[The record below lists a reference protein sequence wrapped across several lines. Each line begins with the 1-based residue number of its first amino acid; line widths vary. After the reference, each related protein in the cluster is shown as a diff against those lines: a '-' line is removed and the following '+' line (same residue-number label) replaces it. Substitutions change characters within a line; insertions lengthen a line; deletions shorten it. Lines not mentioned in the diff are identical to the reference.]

1 MRRKL
6 GWIGVIVPNYF
17 EGLGLVSY
25 GSYRERVKMVS
36 ENVASVRRKIAE
48 RVAAAQTNGT
58 IAASGQYFPLVFT
71 NGCYYTHGMKKI
83 EEVERGTNSV
93 VSAEMSK

>member
-1 MRRKL
+1 MLIDDSFCKL
-6 GWIGVIVPNYF
+6 GPM
-17 EGLGLVSY
+17 LG
-25 GSYRERVKMVS
+25 
-36 ENVASVRRKIAE
+36 NVDEVTKNVETIRRKIAE

-83 EEVERGTNSV
+83 IMVGCGTNAV
-93 VSAEMSK
+93 ESAVMPKQGEQ